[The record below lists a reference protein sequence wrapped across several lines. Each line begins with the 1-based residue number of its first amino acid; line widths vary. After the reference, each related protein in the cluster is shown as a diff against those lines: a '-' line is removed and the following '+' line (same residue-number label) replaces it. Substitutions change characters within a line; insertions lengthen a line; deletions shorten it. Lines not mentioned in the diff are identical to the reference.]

1 MAGPARGDAGTQEP
15 AARPAASRGTLFLTL
30 IFVLAAVTVSAGLV
44 VHTAWLHDLE
54 NGPFAVLFAV
64 LSSKAALSW
73 HAWNE
78 GDDNPRPSTVGD
90 GPKQD

>member
-1 MAGPARGDAGTQEP
+1 MAGPARGDAETQGDH
-15 AARPAASRGTLFLTL
+15 RAASRGTLFLAL
-30 IFVLAAVTVSAGLV
+30 LFVLAAVTVSAGLV
-44 VHTAWLHDLE
+44 VYTAWLHDLE
-54 NGPFAVLFAV
+54 NGPFALLFAV

-78 GDDNPRPSTVGD
+78 GDDSLRPPNVGA